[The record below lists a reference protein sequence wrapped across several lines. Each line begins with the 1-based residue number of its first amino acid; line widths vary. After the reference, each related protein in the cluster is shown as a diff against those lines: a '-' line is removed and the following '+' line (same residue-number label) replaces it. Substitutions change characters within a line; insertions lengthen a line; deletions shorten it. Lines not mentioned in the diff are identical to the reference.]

1 MEEIVEV
8 IRLVP
13 QERIQ
18 ERIEEEIIDVS
29 DPQMTEDI
37 VEVVKRIPEER
48 AQNCAVEH
56 IVDVPVPQIRKEIGE
71 EIQCIVQE
79 RTSDRVVEQIVDVP
93 VPEIGDQIVE
103 IVKGIPRE
111 HLRQHIERF
120 MEGMRRRTFEDY
132 TKLEKLEVQEGADFI
147 GVKWVTECPQMKLII
162 IDFVSRC
169 LGPLPDGVVDY
180 CSKCVPAGGIKKFML
195 DRAEASKIQED
206 VVAG

>member
-1 MEEIVEV
+1 M
-8 IRLVP
+8 
-13 QERIQ
+13 
-18 ERIEEEIIDVS
+18 
-29 DPQMTEDI
+29 
-37 VEVVKRIPEER
+37 
-48 AQNCAVEH
+48 
-56 IVDVPVPQIRKEIGE
+56 
-71 EIQCIVQE
+71 QE

-162 IDFVSRC
+162 IDFVSRS

-180 CSKCVPAGGIKKFML
+180 CSKCVHAGGIKKFML
-195 DRAEASKIQED
+195 DRAEASKTQED
-206 VVAG
+206 VVAEREIRTRQVADVCSMVISMQGVTHAERARSRSASKHLRKRWRQRRCA